1 MPSRLKRICL
11 IDDDPVMGESLALR
25 LELEGL
31 ACDWFKLGQP
41 AIHAIGRNG
50 YGAVVSDI
58 QLPDIS
64 GEDIYHNLIGAGSMP
79 PPFIFITGF
88 GDIDQAVRLIKLGAA
103 DYLLKPFDPAMLI
116 DKLRSLN
123 GGAQALLDDTEP
135 LGPSPAMA
143 FLDQLLTRIG
153 PSRSSVLVTGESGVG
168 KERIARKLHAL
179 AGSERPFVAI
189 NCGALSESLLEAEL
203 FGYETGAFTGAI
215 KTKSGLFE
223 QADGGT
229 LFLDEISETSATM
242 QVKLLRVLEERQ
254 VRRVGGDAG
263 VAVDF
268 RLVAASNQDLK
279 GLVDAGRFRQDLYFR
294 LNVIQLRV
302 PPLRDR
308 LDDIPWLAE
317 RFLATCAARQG
328 GTPKMLA
335 PAAIQALAQYPWPGN
350 VRELKHVL
358 ERACV
363 LTDGP
368 MLHPHDLFEAPAA
381 AVGGDATRAKLTDY
395 LSECERAYIH
405 QALLE
410 QGWQIQETANRL
422 GISRKGLWE
431 KMKKLG
437 IGRAGDKPGP
447 AG

>member
-1 MPSRLKRICL
+1 MTGRIRRICL
-11 IDDDPVMGESLALR
+11 IDDDAVMGESLALR

-31 ACDWFKLGQP
+31 ACDWFKLGQAAMR
-41 AIHAIGRNG
+41 AIERNG
-50 YGAVVSDI
+50 YDAVVSDI

-64 GEDIYHNLIGAGSMP
+64 GEDIYRGLIDAGKAP

-103 DYLLKPFDPAMLI
+103 DYLLKPFDPATLFE
-116 DKLRSLN
+116 KLRALH
-123 GGAQALLDDTEP
+123 GGAQAMLDDAEP
-135 LGPSPAMA
+135 LGHSPAMA
-143 FLDQLLTRIG
+143 FLDQLLARIG

-168 KERIARKLHAL
+168 KERIARKLHTL
-179 AGSERPFVAI
+179 GGSDKPFVAI
-189 NCGALSESLLEAEL
+189 NCGALSEGLLEAEL
-203 FGYETGAFTGAI
+203 FGYEKGAFTGAV

-229 LFLDEISETSATM
+229 LFLDEISETSPAM

-254 VRRVGGDAG
+254 VRRVGGEAG
-263 VAVDF
+263 IPVDF

-279 GLVDAGRFRQDLYFR
+279 GLVDGGRFRQDLYFR

-308 LDDIPWLAE
+308 LDDIPWLTE
-317 RFLATCAARQG
+317 RFLGACAARQG
-328 GTPKMLA
+328 GTPKRLS
-335 PAAIQALAQYPWPGN
+335 AAAVRALTRYPWPGN

-363 LTDGP
+363 LTEGP
-368 MLHPHDLFEAPAA
+368 LLNPPDLFESPTGDTAAEPAK
-381 AVGGDATRAKLTDY
+381 AKLTDY
-395 LSECERAYIH
+395 LNECERSYIH
-405 QALLE
+405 QALRDQE
-410 QGWQIQETANRL
+410 WHIQETANRL

-437 IGRAGDKPGP
+437 IGRDGGMP
-447 AG
+447 APAD